1 MYVIVVGCGRIG
13 FQLSKA
19 LLASDNEVVVIERDS
34 QRAEIATEQL
44 GSVVIASDG
53 TEPSVLREAGAN
65 RCDVLVAATGS
76 DADNLVA
83 CQVAKATFQVAR
95 TIAVVHD
102 HQRVP
107 LFDSLGISVTISTT
121 GLILAHIEEEI
132 PAAQPLVH
140 MLSLRGGH
148 QGLVGIRLPPDS
160 AVVGRTM
167 KEISLPPS
175 TAVALIVGKD
185 NEIRTVNDA
194 FRFEAGDEIVA
205 VTPPEYEG
213 QLWQL
218 LTGGK

>member
-13 FQLSKA
+13 FQLTKA

-34 QRAEIATEQL
+34 HRAEIATEQL

-53 TEPSVLREAGAN
+53 TEPSVLQEAGAN
-65 RCDVLVAATGS
+65 RCDVLVATTGS

-83 CQVAKATFQVAR
+83 CQMAKAAFNVPR

-102 HQRVP
+102 PQRMP
-107 LFDSLGISVTISTT
+107 LFDALGVNVTISTT
-121 GLILAHIEEEI
+121 GLILAHIEEEM
-132 PAAQPLVH
+132 PTHPLVH
-140 MLSLRGGH
+140 MLPLRGGRL
-148 QGLVGIRLPPDS
+148 GLVGIRLPSDS

-167 KEISLPPS
+167 KEVALPPS
-175 TAVALIVGKD
+175 TAVALVVGKD
-185 NEIRTVNDA
+185 NEIRTMDDA
-194 FRFEAGDEIVA
+194 FHFEAGDEIVA